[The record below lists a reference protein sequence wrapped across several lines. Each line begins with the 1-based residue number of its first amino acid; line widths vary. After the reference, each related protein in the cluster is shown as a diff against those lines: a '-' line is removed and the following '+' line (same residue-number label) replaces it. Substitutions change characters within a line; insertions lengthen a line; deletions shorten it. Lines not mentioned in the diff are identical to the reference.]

1 MQKFNFFCQ
10 LYSGQN
16 WLPITESSISSLT
29 ADKVNF
35 DPNYYETEN
44 SDPSYY
50 NTANSDPNYY
60 DTEISDPS
68 YYLSLLESRK
78 GIYAINSFPQ
88 HPMLE

>member
-16 WLPITESSISSLT
+16 WLPITESVISSLT
-29 ADKVNF
+29 ANKANS
-35 DPNYYETEN
+35 DPDYYDTEN
-44 SDPSYY
+44 SDTNYY

-88 HPMLE
+88 